1 MLPDHQNA
9 LQNLTMKCY
18 FSDCNSAPWEV
29 KWTIDPPLLYEED
42 EDCSIPWFCIRFTS
56 LGENHAS
63 KDPYHVTCS
72 SDPSQNMTLSFE
84 INRRP
89 YFVNNTDGPLTL
101 RVGERGTI
109 DFGVVPGVPDVRD
122 RYHYSKEDGEV
133 SGTNGK
139 ISIEHV
145 TRDNGT
151 IYTLRLP
158 DSYGTR
164 SISVT
169 VFEERQV
176 VAAVRTSVEIA
187 PFLDGNRTCLHWE
200 TGDAV
205 MIHNSESYSISGTVL
220 RINRVSSEDVGRVF
234 TCVAE
239 GNVKLKT
246 RLLSKEHLSL
256 CVQREENRRVIDHV
270 INATVRERFCAGG
283 KLCFSLSW
291 SLEHKHVAQGVT
303 HVYGAVNSSIEFV
316 SKLNH
321 LLGDDGIYRTHG
333 LILSGGN
340 CSEIDV
346 STDPTKTSTDPIVSS
361 NSDEDED
368 DAAWKI
374 YAAFGVS
381 LVLSV
386 TLGVVLGFGLCYLY
400 RIRRHRSGRVSPDP
414 ENGNGAIPPQHVP
427 QPPPYPANA
436 NEDQHQNPGLQN
448 GLNPPSPELA
458 PAASG
463 GVSSSPAPTTPPVP
477 AVPST
482 SSHHPTHPLTASLP
496 HPSLPPT
503 AQSAPR
509 TSKH

>member
-1 MLPDHQNA
+1 
-9 LQNLTMKCY
+9 
-18 FSDCNSAPWEV
+18 
-29 KWTIDPPLLYEED
+29 
-42 EDCSIPWFCIRFTS
+42 
-56 LGENHAS
+56 
-63 KDPYHVTCS
+63 
-72 SDPSQNMTLSFE
+72 
-84 INRRP
+84 
-89 YFVNNTDGPLTL
+89 L

-270 INATVRERFCAGG
+270 INVCD
-283 KLCFSLSW
+283 S
-291 SLEHKHVAQGVT
+291 
-303 HVYGAVNSSIEFV
+303 
-316 SKLNH
+316 
-321 LLGDDGIYRTHG
+321 
-333 LILSGGN
+333 
-340 CSEIDV
+340 
-346 STDPTKTSTDPIVSS
+346 
-361 NSDEDED
+361 
-368 DAAWKI
+368 
-374 YAAFGVS
+374 
-381 LVLSV
+381 
-386 TLGVVLGFGLCYLY
+386 YLY
-400 RIRRHRSGRVSPDP
+400 YHFP
-414 ENGNGAIPPQHVP
+414 NC
-427 QPPPYPANA
+427 
-436 NEDQHQNPGLQN
+436 
-448 GLNPPSPELA
+448 
-458 PAASG
+458 
-463 GVSSSPAPTTPPVP
+463 
-477 AVPST
+477 
-482 SSHHPTHPLTASLP
+482 TAYCVNK
-496 HPSLPPT
+496 T
-503 AQSAPR
+503 MFF
-509 TSKH
+509 